1 MQKPQRT
8 ILGRVSAYADE
19 AAGFLRRRR
28 MTRKPFA
35 RVYYAGGR
43 SAAYP
48 PETEAGRELF
58 RAAAQL
64 IGAARVTTP
73 SAS

>member
-1 MQKPQRT
+1 VTQKPQRT
-8 ILGRVSAYADE
+8 ILGRVSAYAEE

-35 RVYYAGGR
+35 RVGYPGGR
-43 SAAYP
+43 TAAHG

-58 RAAAQL
+58 RAAADL
-64 IGAARVTTP
+64 IEVTR
-73 SAS
+73 